1 MQPCTSAAAAAGEP
15 EAAAAAAAASAPGA
29 GDVAG
34 MPLSPLHGSEL
45 LHDLGGDQDDQA
57 LFNMLA

>member
-1 MQPCTSAAAAAGEP
+1 V
-15 EAAAAAAAASAPGA
+15 AAAAAAAAAPAA
-29 GDVAG
+29 GDVPG
-34 MPLSPLHGSEL
+34 MPMSPLHGSEL